1 MSEWPIARIS
11 EIAKKITIGPFG
23 SRMKSD
29 CYVPDGVP
37 VIRGTNLT
45 GGKTFSGNWVFV
57 SEQTADTLGNC
68 CVSAG
73 DLVFPHRG
81 SIGEVGIVTDEFPRY
96 VMSSSLM
103 KLTCDLS
110 KAEPIY
116 VYYFFKSKQ
125 GRHELLKNASQVGT
139 PGIGQ
144 PLSSLKSIEIP
155 LPPLPDQRAIAR
167 ILGDLDDKIELNRQI
182 SQTLEQTAQ
191 AIFMSWFVD
200 FEPVKAKIG
209 AKAEGR
215 DPERAA
221 MCAISGKTDAEL
233 DQLPSGQRQQL
244 AATAAL
250 FSDEFVESEL
260 GLIPEGWSSIS
271 LYDSATFI
279 NGAAFNTKDF
289 SLKQEGLPI
298 VKIAELKSG
307 ISDQTKFTESTFPQ
321 KYQIDNH
328 DVLYSW
334 SGSPNTS
341 LEVFKWFGGKG
352 WLNQHIFKVVTK
364 AVAAK
369 YFVFYLLCLLK
380 PRLVAIA
387 TDKQTTGLGHV
398 TVADM
403 KRLKIPYPDKDLLN
417 AFGCIVS
424 PIYEE
429 GSQIEIQ
436 SYTLRNIR
444 DELLPVLLSG
454 GFANPTTTVS
464 ARDAK

>member
-1 MSEWPIARIS
+1 MVKAPGVVTGRYG
-11 EIAKKITIGPFG
+11 TIG
-23 SRMKSD
+23 
-29 CYVPDGVP
+29 
-37 VIRGTNLT
+37 
-45 GGKTFSGNWVFV
+45 
-57 SEQTADTLGNC
+57 Q
-68 CVSAG
+68 
-73 DLVFPHRG
+73 
-81 SIGEVGIVTDEFPRY
+81 
-96 VMSSSLM
+96 
-103 KLTCDLS
+103 
-110 KAEPIY
+110 
-116 VYYFFKSKQ
+116 VYYITQDFWPLNTSLYVRDFKGNDPKFISYF
-125 GRHELLKNASQVGT
+125 LKTIDFPAYSDKGAV
-139 PGIGQ
+139 PGVNRNH
-144 PLSSLKSIEIP
+144 LHMAHVKIP
-155 LPPLPDQRAIAR
+155 PVTTQRAIAR
-167 ILGDLDDKIELNRQI
+167 ILGDLDDKIGLNNKI
-182 SQTLEQTAQ
+182 NQTLEQIAQ
-191 AIFMSWFVD
+191 ATFNSWFVD
-200 FEPVKAKIG
+200 FEPVKAKIE
-209 AKAEGR
+209 AKAAGR

-221 MCAISGKTDAEL
+221 MYAISGKTEVEL
-233 DQLPSGQRQQL
+233 GQLPSGQRQQL

-250 FSDEFVESEL
+250 FPDEFVESEL

-364 AVAAK
+364 TSAAK
-369 YFVFYLLCLLK
+369 YFVFYLLRLLK
-380 PRLVAIA
+380 PRLVVIA

-403 KRLKIPYPDKDLLN
+403 KRLKIPYPGKAILKD
-417 AFGCIVS
+417 FERIVG
-424 PIYEE
+424 PLFEE

-436 SYTLRNIR
+436 SYTLKNIR

-454 GFANPTTTVS
+454 GFANATTTVS
-464 ARDAK
+464 ARGVE

>member
-1 MSEWPIARIS
+1 MSEWLETTLGDVIELKRGYDLPQAQRKQGTVPIVSSSGICDFHNKAMVKAPGVVTGRYG
-11 EIAKKITIGPFG
+11 TIG
-23 SRMKSD
+23 
-29 CYVPDGVP
+29 
-37 VIRGTNLT
+37 
-45 GGKTFSGNWVFV
+45 
-57 SEQTADTLGNC
+57 Q
-68 CVSAG
+68 
-73 DLVFPHRG
+73 
-81 SIGEVGIVTDEFPRY
+81 
-96 VMSSSLM
+96 
-103 KLTCDLS
+103 
-110 KAEPIY
+110 
-116 VYYFFKSKQ
+116 VYYITQDFWPLNTSLYVRDFKGNDPKFISYF
-125 GRHELLKNASQVGT
+125 LKTLDFLAYSDKGAVPGVNRNHLHMAQV
-139 PGIGQ
+139 
-144 PLSSLKSIEIP
+144 KIP
-155 LPPLPDQRAIAR
+155 PVTTQRAIAC
-167 ILGDLDDKIELNRQI
+167 ILGDLDDKIGLNNKI
-182 SQTLEQTAQ
+182 NQTLEQIAQ
-191 AIFMSWFVD
+191 AIFNCWFVD
-200 FEPVKAKIG
+200 FEPVKAKIE

-221 MCAISGKTDAEL
+221 MRAISGKIDVEL
-233 DQLPSGQRQQL
+233 DQLTAEQSQQL

-250 FSDEFVESEL
+250 FPAELVESEI
-260 GLIPEGWSSIS
+260 GMIPKGWSLIS
-271 LYDSATFI
+271 LYDSATFV
-279 NGAAFNTKDF
+279 NGTAFKTKDF

-298 VKIAELKSG
+298 IKIAELKSG
-307 ISDQTKFTESTFPQ
+307 VSDQTKFTESTFPQ

-364 AVAAK
+364 TCAAK
-369 YFVFYLLCLLK
+369 YFVFYLLRLLK

-454 GFANPTTTVS
+454 GFANATTTVS
-464 ARDAK
+464 ARDDK